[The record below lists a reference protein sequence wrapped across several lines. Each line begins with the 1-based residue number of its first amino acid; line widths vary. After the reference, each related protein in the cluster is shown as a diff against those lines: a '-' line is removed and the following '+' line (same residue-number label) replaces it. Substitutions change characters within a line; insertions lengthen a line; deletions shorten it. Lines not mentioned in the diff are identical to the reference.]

1 MQVLEKVDIKRIGY
15 KAFLPTPLLGNFWE
29 GSSSF
34 FCLATRVYQTK
45 VAVTPRNE
53 GGKRRKL
60 NPQKQ
65 KRGINC

>member
-1 MQVLEKVDIKRIGY
+1 MQAVEKVDIKRIGY
-15 KAFLPTPLLGNFWE
+15 NAFFPLLGNFWE

-45 VAVTPRNE
+45 VAVTPKNE